1 MRPCAHDSLQAL
13 GQRNTTTFDDRPHG
27 AKRKNTTAMMG
38 NNDLLRRV
46 QISPFLMAPGLS
58 YPQEAVVPKETGRE

>member
-1 MRPCAHDSLQAL
+1 
-13 GQRNTTTFDDRPHG
+13 
-27 AKRKNTTAMMG
+27 MMG

-58 YPQEAVVPKETGRE
+58 YAQEAVVPKETGRE

>member
-1 MRPCAHDSLQAL
+1 
-13 GQRNTTTFDDRPHG
+13 
-27 AKRKNTTAMMG
+27 MMG